1 MKVSIN
7 TVEKVKDF
15 VNEMSKLPCDVD
27 IVSGR
32 HIIDAKSIMGVL
44 SLDVSKPIEIAVH
57 PHDEAEE
64 KRAKEALAPFAVQ

>member
-1 MKVSIN
+1 MKVLIN

-15 VNEMSKLPCDVD
+15 VNATTKLSCDVD

-44 SLDVSKPIEIAVH
+44 SLDVSRPIEIEVH
-57 PHDEAEE
+57 AHDEAEKNKADE
-64 KRAKEALAPFAVQ
+64 LLAPFAV